1 MSEEDKELEELRKR
15 KLMELQ
21 AQQDQ
26 MAAVQEQTAAI
37 EAQRQNVLRQVLT
50 PNARERLG
58 RVKIA
63 HPDLAAEVERQL
75 ILLATSGRLAQQ
87 VDDETLKQVL
97 AKMMPKKREIKIK
110 RKR

>member
-50 PNARERLG
+50 PGARERLG
-58 RVKIA
+58 RVKTA
-63 HPDLAAEVERQL
+63 HPELAAEVERQL
-75 ILLATSGRLAQQ
+75 ILMATAGRLAQQ

>member
-15 KLMELQ
+15 KLMQLQ
-21 AQQDQ
+21 AHQNQ
-26 MAAVQEQTAAI
+26 MAEVQEQNAAM
-37 EAQRQNVLRQVLT
+37 EAQKQNVIRQVLT

-58 RVKIA
+58 RVKMG
-63 HPDLAAEVERQL
+63 HPELAAEVERQL

-97 AKMMPKKREIKIK
+97 AKMMPKKREITIK